1 MKKEAHCLSHYA
13 NARNDPKIL
22 ILRSI
27 YGLEG
32 YGRYW
37 VLIEMLREQADCKIM
52 LNKYI
57 WNALAMQM
65 QCTADE
71 AHAFV
76 EFCIE
81 EACLLASDGDAFW
94 SPSLMVEMKP
104 ENDAKNA
111 RSERARKAAEARWGK
126 ASRTLE
132 DSAENARVMLNECT
146 SNANASNEHTPSIAE
161 KMPEQCKRKEKEAKR
176 KELKD
181 LSLPP
186 YNPPKDCEAG
196 TGVGDALPEE
206 ETNAGAD
213 IAEVFTAYG
222 NNIHPVTGEIE
233 ADKLN
238 DLLTRYGKV
247 WLIAAI
253 ERAVSRNK
261 RSLSYIEGILRNWG
275 TEGFDG
281 GGGGNG
287 QGSGDNPGVHR
298 ARKKSP
304 AGRKEVDWSKE
315 PKGLPP
321 I

>member
-1 MKKEAHCLSHYA
+1 MMKTEAYYFSHDL

-22 ILRSI
+22 ILRSV
-27 YGLEG
+27 YGMEG

-37 VLIEMLREQADCKIM
+37 VLIEMMREQKDYKIM

-65 QCTADE
+65 QCTPEE
-71 AHAFV
+71 AREFV
-76 EFCIE
+76 EFSIK
-81 EACLLASDGDAFW
+81 EACLFASDGKAFW
-94 SPSLMVEMKP
+94 SESLRRRMGAVT
-104 ENDAKNA
+104 DAKSA
-111 RSERARKAAEARWGK
+111 KHERARKAAAARWGK
-126 ASRTLE
+126 ALLE
-132 DSAENARVMLNECT
+132 VSDDAK
-146 SNANASNEHTPSIAE
+146 NANADANALQGTCETDAIASASDANE
-161 KMPEQCKRKEKEAKR
+161 MKRKEI
-176 KELKD
+176 KD

-186 YNPPKDCEAG
+186 YNPPKEGEAG
-196 TGVGDALPEE
+196 TGVGDALPEGE
-206 ETNAGAD
+206 ANADAD

-287 QGSGDNPGVHR
+287 QGSRDNPGVHR